1 MLKKILLIVAICSF
15 SFSQAAFACSA
26 AGDNKH
32 VGTVTSVDEQS
43 KTFTI
48 MDMEQQK
55 PITFSAADNILEKA
69 SSASSVI
76 TVTFEEKDGQITAI
90 EIES

>member
-15 SFSQAAFACSA
+15 ASYQAAFACSA

-32 VGTVTSVDEQS
+32 VGTVTSVNEQS

-48 MDMEQQK
+48 MDMEQRR
-55 PITFSAADNILEKA
+55 PITFSAAAELLDKA
-69 SSASSVI
+69 NSTSSVI
-76 TVTFEEKDGQITAI
+76 TVTYEEKDGQLVAL
-90 EIES
+90 EIGS